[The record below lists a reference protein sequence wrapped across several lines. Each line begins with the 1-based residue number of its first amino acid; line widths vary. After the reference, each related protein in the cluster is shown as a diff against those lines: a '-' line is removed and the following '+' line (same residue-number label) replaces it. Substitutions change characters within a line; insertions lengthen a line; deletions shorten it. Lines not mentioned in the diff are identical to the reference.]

1 MLYLDSISSP
11 YHDRVV
17 GSIDIETQFDT
28 LLIRLV
34 SFPIREEDLID
45 IRVNSPLLSLPS
57 KSKSFDKR
65 SQTSS
70 APIGLMLWA

>member
-1 MLYLDSISSP
+1 MLYLNSISP
-11 YHDRVV
+11 TYHDRVM

-45 IRVNSPLLSLPS
+45 IRVYSPLLSLPS
-57 KSKSFDKR
+57 KPKSKN
-65 SQTSS
+65 
-70 APIGLMLWA
+70 

>member
-1 MLYLDSISSP
+1 M
-11 YHDRVV
+11 

-34 SFPIREEDLID
+34 SFPVREEDLID

-57 KSKSFDKR
+57 KPPS
-65 SQTSS
+65 
-70 APIGLMLWA
+70 